1 MNVTVMSLT
10 KRG

>member
-1 MNVTVMSLT
+1 MAGQESLT